1 MAKGRPLLKILH
13 MRSEVIV
20 PISIGPKALS
30 LTSRRGRKKIAI
42 DRIIRM
48 EAESNYTCIHIMDQR
63 PVLMARVLGDYEA
76 VLEPFGFVRTH
87 RSHLV
92 NRQYVR
98 DINTSGEI
106 IMIDQSKAEISRRK
120 RKTVLGIL
128 NLAYSGKHADIP
140 FKGINIAG

>member
-1 MAKGRPLLKILH
+1 LLKIFR
-13 MRSEVIV
+13 MRSEAII
-20 PISIGPKALS
+20 PINTGQKAIS

-48 EAESNYTCIHIMDQR
+48 EAESNYTCIYIMDQR

-92 NRQYVR
+92 NRQYVS
-98 DINTSGEI
+98 DINASGEI

-128 NLAYSGKHADIP
+128 NLAYSDLRADIHY
-140 FKGINIAG
+140 KGINIAG